1 MNNTSK
7 ATPLATVNNLT
18 LSFRLREGS
27 MTALSDI
34 RLSIAPKEIVGL
46 VGESGCGKSTLANA
60 LIGQLPGN
68 GQVDTGTIHFDG
80 RSILG
85 MDMEELSSL
94 RGRRIAFVPQSPP
107 ASLSPGMRVGSQI
120 VEMLKRHDWGD
131 SKEARVAR
139 VTSMFAQVGLPSPE
153 TIGRRYPHELSGGQQ
168 QRVCIALALS
178 CDPDLMVLD
187 EPTTGLDVT
196 TQSQIADLLR
206 RLRDESG
213 ASMLYVTHDLALLSE
228 IADRVV
234 VMYAGKIVEEASI
247 SELFDSP
254 RHPYTR
260 ALIAASPDVY
270 ADRRSD
276 ISMSGVL
283 RRSEL
288 PPVGCNFEPR
298 CPHAEARCRTTTP
311 ALSAVTSSH
320 HVACLR
326 WQDIGQGSTVPVAR
340 AVPSASKGNA
350 TLLEIED
357 LAISYQRPMP
367 FPLSRL
373 PKRPAKMVVSDISL
387 TVREG
392 ETLALVGESGS
403 GKTTIARAVAG
414 LLPAAHGV
422 IRFRGS
428 PLGARVKER
437 TAADKRAIQYIFQ
450 NPDATLNPRESIERI
465 LRRPLEILAPECMAG
480 AGPLIQQVLGL
491 VQLEAAYAKRRPG
504 SLSGGERQRIAIG
517 RALIVAPELLIC
529 DEILSALDVSVQ
541 AKLIELLLRLKRE
554 EGVASVFISHDL
566 AVVREISDSI
576 AVLFHGELVEVGTAK
591 ALFAAPYH
599 PYTASLLL
607 AAPSISRR
615 ARATSFLSSSPVKR
629 SVSGCRYKSR
639 CRWAIPGVCDVARPP
654 LVERAPGLKM
664 RCHLDNDALARIA
677 NDVTQPGAARSS

>member
-1 MNNTSK
+1 MNISK
-7 ATPLATVNNLT
+7 TMPLVTVNNLT

-34 RLSIAPKEIVGL
+34 RLNIAPKEIVGL

-68 GQVDTGTIHFDG
+68 GQVDTGTIDFDG
-80 RSILG
+80 HSILG
-85 MDMEELSSL
+85 MDTEELSSL
-94 RGRRIAFVPQSPP
+94 RGRRIAFVPQNPP
-107 ASLSPGMRVGSQI
+107 ASLSPGMRVGSQV
-120 VEMLKRHDWGD
+120 VEMLKRHNWGA
-131 SKEARVAR
+131 SREAREAR
-139 VTSMFAQVGLPSPE
+139 ATSMFAQVGLPSPE
-153 TIGRRYPHELSGGQQ
+153 TIGNRYPHELSGGQQ

-178 CDPDLMVLD
+178 CDPDLVILD

-196 TQSQIADLLR
+196 TQNQIADLLR
-206 RLRDESG
+206 KLRDESG

-234 VMYAGKIVEEASI
+234 VMYAGKIVEEAST
-247 SELFDSP
+247 SELFDRP

-270 ADRRSD
+270 ADRRRD
-276 ISMSGVL
+276 ITMSGVL

-288 PPVGCNFEPR
+288 PPVGCYFEPR

-311 ALSAVTSSH
+311 GPSAVTSSH

-326 WQDIGQGSTVPVAR
+326 WQDIRQGSTVPVVRTVA
-340 AVPSASKGNA
+340 PASRGNA

-357 LAISYQRPMP
+357 LAISYRRPMP
-367 FPLSRL
+367 FPLNRL
-373 PKRPAKMVVSDISL
+373 QRPGTMVVSDISL
-387 TVREG
+387 TVRAG
-392 ETLALVGESGS
+392 ETLSLVGESGS

-414 LLPAAHGV
+414 LLSATHGA
-422 IRFRGS
+422 IRFRGK
-428 PLGARVKER
+428 PLGTRVKER
-437 TAADKRAIQYIFQ
+437 LAADKRAIQYIFQ
-450 NPDATLNPRESIERI
+450 NPDATLNPRESLERI
-465 LRRPLEILAPECMAG
+465 LRRPLEILAPERMAASG
-480 AGPLIQQVLGL
+480 TLIQQVLDL

-504 SLSGGERQRIAIG
+504 SLSGGERQRIAIA
-517 RALIVAPELLIC
+517 RALIVAPELIIC

-541 AKLIELLLRLKRE
+541 ARLIEILLRLKRE

-566 AVVREISDSI
+566 AVVREISDSV
-576 AVLFHGELVEVGTAK
+576 AVLFHGELVEVGTAEG
-591 ALFAAPYH
+591 LFAPPYH

-615 ARATSFLSSSPVKR
+615 TRAASSISSSPVKTID
-629 SVSGCRYKSR
+629 SGCRYKSR

-654 LVERAPGLKM
+654 LIERAPGLRM

-677 NDVTQPGAARSS
+677 NDVIQPGAARSS